1 MRAAVRSVAARS
13 VAVRRAGS
21 ALTIGAATS
30 ELSQIIALLR
40 SVGGSLYMPGPTNR
54 VAADGSGAPV
64 VDGDVVGHVPDL
76 VGSGN
81 ALTQATTANKPLIK
95 RVPIL
100 GPELVVNGSGDNT
113 AGWLCPDATVATVGG
128 EFVLTAVNSAY
139 PAMFRAFPTVV
150 GKKYLVSGD
159 MRNGTAT
166 TSIAVYPIPQQGAVY
181 TRTETSTMTN
191 RTCEFVATGTSTQ
204 VAASMRT
211 TSAVVGSTAIF
222 DNISVREIIGYRDV
236 YTLGLDGAN
245 DYLMGATSAIQATD
259 AGLFMACAIK
269 SFRIPPGDN
278 YLIGVG
284 DAAILASRFG
294 IVSPSSGRI
303 TVRFCGSNEIAYNIT
318 APDVLTLGA
327 PAVLTAWLVGSSLV
341 LRINGVQVSEATIVQ
356 SASAWGQTAIG
367 SRPNAVGS
375 FVQGEYFGGV
385 ITSGVTTLAQAQKL
399 EAYLAKLAGV
409 AL

>member
-1 MRAAVRSVAARS
+1 MRAAVRSVSARS
-13 VAVRRAGS
+13 VSVRRAGS

-40 SVGGSLYMPGPTNR
+40 SVGGSLYLPGQTNR
-54 VAADGSGAPV
+54 VAADGSGASV
-64 VDGDVVGHVPDL
+64 LDGDVVGYVPDL

-128 EFVLTAVNSAY
+128 EFVLTAVKTAY

-166 TSIAVYPIPQQGAVY
+166 TSIAVYPIPQQGEVY
-181 TRTETSTMTN
+181 TSTATSTMTT
-191 RTCEFVATGTSTQ
+191 RTCEFVATGTTTQ

-222 DNISVREIIGYRDV
+222 DNISVREILGYRDV
-236 YTLGLDGAN
+236 WTLNFDGVNDVLSSSAVSQWADDLIVMAVSSATSFAVPCDVLRSVTATTGIIRCFFSSIGVQISRTNSNGVSVSSFYSTSTAPGVARVFEFDSIALKQRAGADGAFAAWSAAA
-245 DYLMGATSAIQATD
+245 DSTLAPTFTTSYLGGAAGSSSAINQGPVIILPGAAATN
-259 AGLFMACAIK
+259 CT
-269 SFRIPPGDN
+269 
-278 YLIGVG
+278 
-284 DAAILASRFG
+284 AAQRTILR
-294 IVSPSSGRI
+294 
-303 TVRFCGSNEIAYNIT
+303 N
-318 APDVLTLGA
+318 
-327 PAVLTAWLVGSSLV
+327 W
-341 LRINGVQVSEATIVQ
+341 
-356 SASAWGQTAIG
+356 
-367 SRPNAVGS
+367 
-375 FVQGEYFGGV
+375 
-385 ITSGVTTLAQAQKL
+385 
-399 EAYLAKLAGV
+399 LAKYRDWMNA
-409 AL
+409 